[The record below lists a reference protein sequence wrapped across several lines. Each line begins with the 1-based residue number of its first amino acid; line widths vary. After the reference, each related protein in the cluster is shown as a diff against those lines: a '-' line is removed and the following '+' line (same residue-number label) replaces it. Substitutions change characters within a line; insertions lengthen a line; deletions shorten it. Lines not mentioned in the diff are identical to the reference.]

1 MARPK
6 STAPRKKA
14 LNITVSEELRNKL
27 DFISKQEGK
36 SISVLVEEW
45 AEKEFKKV
53 SKKAKTSYI
62 PISQISL
69 FDDEEGGIKCEST

>member
-6 STAPRKKA
+6 GTAPRKKA

-36 SISVLVEEW
+36 SISLLVDEW
-45 AEKEFKKV
+45 AEKEFKRI
-53 SKKAKTSYI
+53 SKKSK
-62 PISQISL
+62 
-69 FDDEEGGIKCEST
+69 